1 MTTQEE
7 LSVRLSHCNPLMLQE
22 VLTSNGI
29 HSADDTTAQVMAQRL
44 AAAIWKHSHTPLGE
58 WVMPSSLE
66 SILDIYEQKLELD
79 LGESSDVWI
88 RLQSLRKALITADTN
103 IRIEDL
109 PEELKERLERSVMP
123 RVMGAGAAGGAAG
136 ARWAAL
142 KVLKWTSSK

>member
-1 MTTQEE
+1 MGDAK
-7 LSVRLSHCNPLMLQE
+7 L
-22 VLTSNGI
+22 
-29 HSADDTTAQVMAQRL
+29 
-44 AAAIWKHSHTPLGE
+44 
-58 WVMPSSLE
+58 

-142 KVLKWTSSK
+142 KVLKWTSSKWLDLIKLLHR